1 MRQNQRE
8 VGNRVCN
15 SCSNKPINTLA
26 STSGKDEISS
36 LQKRLHIS
44 LIQACANMET
54 EIEKTKAIVAKL
66 KRECEEGDMKV
77 TFTKMRNLQKQID
90 AVSSLVYTVRQ
101 EIQ

>member
-1 MRQNQRE
+1 
-8 VGNRVCN
+8 
-15 SCSNKPINTLA
+15 
-26 STSGKDEISS
+26 
-36 LQKRLHIS
+36 
-44 LIQACANMET
+44 MET